1 MKQTLALLAVAQ
13 AAEISCPNMICAS
26 HVPLNHDIVDDMCF
40 SHDKLQP
47 NEQILIYDCAWY
59 QHFGYSRFGGS
70 DAVSCD
76 LSLLSGEFA
85 WVDEKTQHIENY
97 PPTNSE
103 QSPAVSQLVN
113 KKTEAYCK
121 SIENYNTDL
130 NNGRSCNHSWQCKS
144 RNCQSGVCLGF
155 PQGAFCSSDS
165 DCNPNLY
172 CAKLQEWPYTY
183 TCTDLLKP

>member
-26 HVPLNHDIVDDMCF
+26 HVPLTHEVVDDMCF

-59 QHFGYSRFGGS
+59 QHFGYSRFGSS

-76 LSLLSGEFA
+76 LSLLSGEYA
-85 WVDEKTQHIENY
+85 WVDEKTQHIEDY

-144 RNCQSGVCLGF
+144 RNCQSGVCLGL

-172 CAKLQEWPYTY
+172 CAKL
-183 TCTDLLKP
+183 